1 MTQPEKKNLAASIH
15 QRLLNKARANSQPF
29 NELLQYY
36 AIERFL
42 YRLAQSPYRDRFVLK
57 SGG

>member
-1 MTQPEKKNLAASIH
+1 MTPTNTAASIH
-15 QRLLNKARANSQPF
+15 QRLLNKAAAENRTF

-42 YRLAQSPYRDRFVLK
+42 SVEKQFSRWSPNTGWRE
-57 SGG
+57 